1 MNTTLTRRDPLLAD
15 LDAMTDSFERMFG
28 LRAAP
33 GGLRG
38 FLPPVDIWEDD
49 HQVVIEL
56 DVPGCDAGNL
66 SAEAVDGQ
74 LVVTGERTAS
84 AGASRR
90 YRSERWQ
97 GRFVRSFTLPQGVDG
112 GSITADYEDGVL
124 RVQLPKPEE
133 RRGHGRSTSV
143 TDRRRSAPSSGGAGI
158 DPRQGGDPAGVAGDR
173 SPPASDD
180 HGEGLCS
187 SHA

>member
-1 MNTTLTRRDPLLAD
+1 MNTTLARRDPLLAE

-33 GGLRG
+33 GGQRG

-49 HQVVIEL
+49 QQVVIEL
-56 DVPGCDAGNL
+56 DVPGCNAENL

-74 LVVTGERTAS
+74 LVVTGERS
-84 AGASRR
+84 VSGGANRR

-112 GSITADYEDGVL
+112 ASITADYEDGVL
-124 RVQLPKPEE
+124 TVRLPKPEE
-133 RRGHGRSTSV
+133 AKPRSISIGHRSKTI
-143 TDRRRSAPSSGGAGI
+143 SS
-158 DPRQGGDPAGVAGDR
+158 
-173 SPPASDD
+173 
-180 HGEGLCS
+180 E
-187 SHA
+187 